1 MNSPLKGLKYNLNKS
16 IDIST
21 VIVVIGGAY
30 CSQNCI
36 IVNIIISVI
45 NYNRTKHTAQYCICW
60 NIIHKLLMPFKLLS
74 NKTAVFVTPVLI
86 HIFTPHQQMA
96 DTLSLL
102 FLDPLHPIMQGTVIE
117 ITVAGALIMKPNC
130 CNEDCYLLQ
139 KGTVMLVDTYRCC
152 RGTGLP
158 DLQVTTVRFVL
169 LPDHLGTKLILTT
182 CI

>member
-1 MNSPLKGLKYNLNKS
+1 VQCYHLPNCTGKLVVFFQRFITVRPLARRCWHVWEIQKSYYLCYHFRFVCLPFDNVAELTCWLRWCALKYNLNKS
-16 IDIST
+16 TDIST

-30 CSQNCI
+30 CSQNYI

-60 NIIHKLLMPFKLLS
+60 NIVHKLLMPFKLLS

-102 FLDPLHPIMQGTVIE
+102 LLDPLHPI
-117 ITVAGALIMKPNC
+117 
-130 CNEDCYLLQ
+130 
-139 KGTVMLVDTYRCC
+139 
-152 RGTGLP
+152 
-158 DLQVTTVRFVL
+158 DLN
-169 LPDHLGTKLILTT
+169 HL
-182 CI
+182 